1 MKGKT
6 SRMSLNKCILFV
18 ACQWR
23 GIRWPSEAKSRWLIT
38 VSAIM
43 AVKPVGRKTDHN
55 GLLLKPSSKVSPFYR
70 KLLMSNSLRLSSL
83 LKSFPSLFFFLCQAL
98 RDGRTN
104 NLCLSVPLPLTVLQ
118 NWRKFQFSIRYKLLS
133 RITKLFWKQFRK
145 RKNNGQGFCENSAS
159 YSKSR
164 KTTDTCGIL
173 KKLKCFISII
183 KTTKLPVNMSVSKHT
198 AVSCWILKRSPATTH
213 YNG

>member
-6 SRMSLNKCILFV
+6 SRMSLNKRILFV

-23 GIRWPSEAKSRWLIT
+23 GIRWPCEAKSRWLTT

-83 LKSFPSLFFFLCQAL
+83 LKSFPCFFFFLSGTS
-98 RDGRTN
+98 RWEN
-104 NLCLSVPLPLTVLQ
+104 NKLCLSVPLPLTVLQ
-118 NWRKFQFSIRYKLLS
+118 NWSKFSVFHSLQTSVEDWETFQE
-133 RITKLFWKQFRK
+133 QFRK

-198 AVSCWILKRSPATTH
+198 AVSC
-213 YNG
+213 